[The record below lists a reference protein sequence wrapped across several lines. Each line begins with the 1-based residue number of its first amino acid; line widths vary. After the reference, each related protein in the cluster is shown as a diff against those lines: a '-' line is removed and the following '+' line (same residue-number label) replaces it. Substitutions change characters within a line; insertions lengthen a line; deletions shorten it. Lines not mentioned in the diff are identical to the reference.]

1 MLTAI
6 RLDKDI
12 GCEQMC
18 QVLGRAIND
27 YRLSTPDLSDYVLV
41 IDIKKI
47 TESVIDITPK
57 LEYKNEGLT

>member
-18 QVLGRAIND
+18 QVLGRAINE
-27 YRLSTPDLSDYVLV
+27 YRLSEPDLSDYVLV

-47 TESVIDITPK
+47 TDSTDITVPRI
-57 LEYKNEGLT
+57 EMNPNV